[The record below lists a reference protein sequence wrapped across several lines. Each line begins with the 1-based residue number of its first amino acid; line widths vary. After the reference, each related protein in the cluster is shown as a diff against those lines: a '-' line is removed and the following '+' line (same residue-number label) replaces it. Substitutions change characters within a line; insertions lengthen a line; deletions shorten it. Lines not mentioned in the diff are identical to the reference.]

1 MPTVPQYNSQA
12 QSSPLSGGGFN
23 AAPVTN
29 SQPQQL
35 QQLGDSVLRSGQAV
49 SSIAID
55 LQQQANQVRVDAS
68 LNKLR
73 QQALD
78 LTYNE
83 QNGYKALRGDA
94 ALTRP
99 NGQALPDEYGARLQT
114 TISEIESG
122 LGNDAQR
129 QAFSSQAAGLMT
141 QFRGSVEQHA
151 LEEYRSYSIST
162 QDGTIKLGADEAK
175 LNWNDPQKVKASLES
190 VKAAVVRTGTLSGWS
205 ANETTAKLRETTSAV
220 HMGVIDTALQQNN
233 PEYALG
239 YVDRFKEEM
248 TADDLLRVRGVINK
262 DVYQR
267 LADGIATN
275 VVGAARTQSQ
285 PTDFIRML
293 DITEKAGGAPAPTA
307 TAAPSTKTDLNNMTP
322 QEKEQFMSN
331 ARAQFDLRPGA
342 TPGTSVPSSKN
353 ADLATMVKRYSGDPA
368 KAWAAYHWG
377 QAKVDAAI
385 KEHGADWLSHAPQGT
400 RDYVSKNVAALGS
413 GAGAAK
419 PTLQDVHDR
428 VRAQVTQRFGATPP
442 ANVLKLALT
451 TATQQFEDLRKAE
464 KDGEEA
470 RTTAAMQALVQNGGR
485 FNNLPYAVRSQIPA
499 DQVDNVLSF
508 ATRIAKGEDTTN
520 PAVYQQLSDPAAL
533 RSLSN
538 DQFYKLRAELS
549 ESDFKHFSTQRA
561 AALGKSTNKLEEINM
576 PAMNFVLANRMDA
589 LGIPRNPKG
598 DDAARLGTIKQFISD
613 AMIQQQRVSG
623 KQMSDADVS
632 QFIDG
637 LFAKSVTFRTSVLG
651 IDTGTISQRLLSLK
665 ANDIPSGT
673 RDALIA
679 DFKAAGVANPT
690 DSDLLGA
697 YLRLQNSRTKR
708 SATVSNPF
716 QGSK

>member
-1 MPTVPQYNSQA
+1 MPTVPSYNSQA
-12 QSSPLSGGGFN
+12 QSSSLSGGGFN

-35 QQLGDSVLRSGQAV
+35 QQLGDSALRSGQAL

-55 LQQQANQVRVDAS
+55 MQQQANQVRVDAS

-99 NGQALPDEYGARLQT
+99 NGQALPEEYGAKLQT

-129 QAFSSQAAGLMT
+129 QAFSSQAAGLLT

-151 LEEYRSYSIST
+151 LEEYRSYSLST

-175 LNWNDPQKVKASLES
+175 LNWNDPNKIKSSLES

-239 YVDRFKEEM
+239 YVDRFKDEM

-267 LADGIATN
+267 LADDIATN
-275 VVGAARTQSQ
+275 VVGGARQQS
-285 PTDFIRML
+285 
-293 DITEKAGGAPAPTA
+293 
-307 TAAPSTKTDLNNMTP
+307 APSDIGRMINITMQTESGGNPDAEGPMIPGQGTAKGLMQVMDATNRDPGYGVKPAQNDS
-322 QEKEQFMSN
+322 KEER
-331 ARAQFDLRPGA
+331 ARVGRDVLQA
-342 TPGTSVPSSKN
+342 
-353 ADLATMVKRYSGDPA
+353 MVKKYSGDAA
-368 KAWAAYHWG
+368 KAWAAYNWG
-377 QAKVDAAI
+377 PGKVDAAI
-385 KEHGADWLSHAPQGT
+385 KEHGSGWLAHAPRETQS
-400 RDYVSKNVAALGS
+400 YVAKNLAALES
-413 GAGAAK
+413 GGGTAK

-428 VRAQVTQRFGATPP
+428 VRAQVTQRFGPTPP
-442 ANVLKLALT
+442 ANVLKLALAT
-451 TATQQFEDLRKAE
+451 STQQFQDMRKAE
-464 KDGEEA
+464 KDDEEA

-508 ATRIAKGEDTTN
+508 AARIAKGEDTTN
-520 PAVYQQLSDPAAL
+520 PAVYQRLSDPAAL
-533 RSLSN
+533 RSLSEG
-538 DQFYKLRAELS
+538 QFYLLRSELS
-549 ESDFKHFSTQRA
+549 EADFKHFSTQRA
-561 AALGKSTNKLEEINM
+561 AALDKSTNKLEEINM
-576 PAMNFVLANRMDA
+576 PAMNFVLANRMEA

-613 AMIQQQRVSG
+613 AMIQQQRTTG
-623 KQMSDADVS
+623 KQMTDSDVS

-637 LFAKSVTFRTSVLG
+637 LFAKSVTFRTSMLG
-651 IDTGTISQRLLSLK
+651 IDTGTTSQRLLSLK

-679 DFKAAGVANPT
+679 DFKAAGIADPT

-708 SATVSNPF
+708 ATTVKNPF